1 MTIQGLILNSE
12 TKKAASLL
20 AEKTFERYRN
30 APGHYRNTANS
41 HLVGHLGEFAAF
53 IWFRDNGF
61 EPEASFSDPSKD
73 RDCDIVTNIGRV
85 EVKTW
90 NEIYWENWGRAVTV
104 SQYPSI
110 KRKAD
115 FIFWC
120 SVDDIQSETPKVSF
134 RGFNEVGIFEEVS
147 PMLTGTPGRM
157 INNLQL
163 DISQM
168 KPIDEMG
175 KLNATRGDITNGD

>member
-1 MTIQGLILNSE
+1 MTIQGLTLNPE
-12 TKKAASLL
+12 TKKAAQFL
-20 AEKTFERYRN
+20 AEKTFKRYQN

-61 EPEASFSDPSKD
+61 EPEALFSDPSKD
-73 RDCDIVTNIGRV
+73 RDCDILTNIGRV

-120 SVDDIQSETPKVSF
+120 SVDEIQSETPKVSF
-134 RGFNEVGIFEEVS
+134 RGWSEVSIFEQVS

-168 KPIDEMG
+168 RPIEEMG
-175 KLNATRGDITNGD
+175 KFNATRGNTTNSD